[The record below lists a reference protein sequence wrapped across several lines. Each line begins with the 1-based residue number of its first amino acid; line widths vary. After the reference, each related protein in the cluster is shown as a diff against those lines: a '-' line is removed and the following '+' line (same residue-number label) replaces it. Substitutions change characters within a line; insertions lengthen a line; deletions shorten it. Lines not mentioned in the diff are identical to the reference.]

1 MSPIITSY
9 NIESYAKTEG
19 GGVGNIFRRM
29 ETTKSK
35 TAFTINLGGGRR

>member
-1 MSPIITSY
+1 
-9 NIESYAKTEG
+9 
-19 GGVGNIFRRM
+19 M